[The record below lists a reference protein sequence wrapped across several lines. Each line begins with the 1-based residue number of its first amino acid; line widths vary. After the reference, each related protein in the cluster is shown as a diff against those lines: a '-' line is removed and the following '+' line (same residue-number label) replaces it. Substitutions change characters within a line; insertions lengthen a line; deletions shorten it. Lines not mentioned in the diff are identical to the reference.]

1 MVTVPPLVGGENIAA
16 IVKGWPSGSLS
27 FESTSTTTA
36 VSSSVEVASSVA
48 IGASLPEAETKMDIV
63 AVEVSPF
70 PSEIVYSN
78 SSGPEKLG
86 LGLQGELE
94 KFKCV
99 EDQGNREGN
108 KVEKRGE
115 PTSTATKRPL
125 LTCIESS
132 LRCHPQ

>member
-1 MVTVPPLVGGENIAA
+1 MVTVPPLVGGENIVA
-16 IVKGWPSGSLS
+16 IVKGLLFGSLS

-48 IGASLPEAETKMDIV
+48 IGAALPKAETKMDIV

-86 LGLQGELE
+86 SGLQGELE
-94 KFKCV
+94 NAVC
-99 EDQGNREGN
+99 G
-108 KVEKRGE
+108 
-115 PTSTATKRPL
+115 RPGK
-125 LTCIESS
+125 
-132 LRCHPQ
+132 P